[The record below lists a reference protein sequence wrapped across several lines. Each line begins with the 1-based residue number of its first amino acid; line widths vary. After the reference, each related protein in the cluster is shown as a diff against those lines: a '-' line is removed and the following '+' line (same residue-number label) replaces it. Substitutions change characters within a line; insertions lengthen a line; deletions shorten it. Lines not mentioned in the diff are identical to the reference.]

1 MKEVKKR
8 VLKTLGHYNQP
19 MRNEQNYLCYNLI
32 LQNHEFVKKLK
43 LTNNLQK
50 YPKVIKILV
59 FFYLTLFQIQTNNNH
74 ILAPP

>member
-8 VLKTLGHYNQP
+8 VLKTLGHYNQA

-32 LQNHEFVKKLK
+32 LQNHQFVKKLK
-43 LTNNLQK
+43 LINNLQK

-59 FFYLTLFQIQTNNNH
+59 FFYLTLFQIQ
-74 ILAPP
+74 IFK